1 MAKFEGE
8 GNAPAFH
15 YEDVDI
21 SLIKPRKRDY
31 SSKHD
36 VAAKGEEKGINNMS
50 EKTIRLI
57 ITRQDG
63 PDAQAFDQE
72 FEIPYRPN
80 MNIISALMEIRRNP
94 VDSKGNQTT
103 PIAWDMNCLEEVC
116 GACSMVING
125 KPRQSCT
132 ALIDRL
138 EQPIRLKPMKTFP
151 VVRDLQV
158 DRSRMFNAL
167 KRVKAWIPIDGTYD
181 LGPGPRMPEKKRQWA
196 YELSKCMTCGVC
208 LESCP
213 NVNSKSDFI
222 GPAPLSQARLFNS
235 HPTGEMHKAD
245 RLRAIMGDGGLA
257 NCGNSQNC
265 VQSCPKGIP
274 LTTSIA
280 ALNRDTTIQSFKDF
294 FGSDNNY

>member
-1 MAKFEGE
+1 
-8 GNAPAFH
+8 
-15 YEDVDI
+15 
-21 SLIKPRKRDY
+21 
-31 SSKHD
+31 
-36 VAAKGEEKGINNMS
+36 MS
-50 EKTIRLI
+50 DKTVRFI
-57 ITRQDG
+57 ITRQDS
-63 PDAQAFDQE
+63 PDSAPYEQE
-72 FEIPYRPN
+72 FEVPYRPN
-80 MNIISALMEIRRNP
+80 MNVISALMEIRRNP
-94 VDSKGNQTT
+94 VDVKGNTVV
-103 PIAWDMNCLEEVC
+103 PVAWDMNCLEEVC

-132 ALIDRL
+132 ALIDKL
-138 EQPIRLKPMKTFP
+138 EQPVHLAPMKTFP
-151 VVRDLQV
+151 VIRDLQI

-208 LESCP
+208 LEACP
-213 NVNSKSDFI
+213 NVNSNASFI
-222 GPAPLSQARLFNS
+222 GPAPLSQVRLFNS
-235 HPTGEMHKAD
+235 HPTGAMHKAD
-245 RLRAIMGDGGLA
+245 RLHALMGDGGLA

-280 ALNRDTTIQSFKDF
+280 ALNRETSIQSFKDF